1 MSQSAGVAKLT
12 TDDGVILAINLD
24 SKEWQDAYDY
34 AVQEMRNPKV
44 TETREVVE

>member
-1 MSQSAGVAKLT
+1 MEKLPGVAKLT

-24 SKEWQDAYDY
+24 SKEFQDAYDY
-34 AVQEMRNPKV
+34 AMQEMRKPKV